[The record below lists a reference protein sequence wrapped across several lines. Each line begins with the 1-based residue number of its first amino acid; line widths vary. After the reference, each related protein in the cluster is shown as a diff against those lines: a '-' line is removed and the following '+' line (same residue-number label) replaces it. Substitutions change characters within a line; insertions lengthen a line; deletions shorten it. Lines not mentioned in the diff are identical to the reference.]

1 MMGWRARLG
10 FLVPQGDRFAD
21 AASASHAGTGPWQ
34 SGLVQCHGHDVAGL
48 ACSPGT
54 PCHQRL
60 WPPAGHALSGR
71 GAVERRKRYVTHR
84 CGCLCALRGDD
95 F

>member
-10 FLVPQGDRFAD
+10 FLVPQWDRFAD

-54 PCHQRL
+54 PCHPRL
-60 WPPAGHALSGR
+60 WPPAGHSLSGR
-71 GAVERRKRYVTHR
+71 RVEWDWREEEP
-84 CGCLCALRGDD
+84 LCYALVRLPMPPTL
-95 F
+95 